1 MATKTKTKKKNKTSA
16 LDIFTNTL
24 AVLSVL
30 ALFVIGYGI
39 YFFVTYSSETVT
51 SVQIDSLTYAED
63 ETFPLEVNYYSN
75 ESNNGEEVF
84 EFKINYYMNPEQP
97 TDLEE
102 IKDIYTTGIQWID
115 GVSFAQQGSNIGW
128 GTTNYLVPAGE
139 YYYYNMSGDTGFSAT
154 NEFSSNDRWLMDFS
168 GHLGLLGQK
177 GDIEQSKSFLWWGSY
192 FRYDI
197 NSLMQLVYDSIQG
210 LSPGDYVLTLDMS
223 EFFDIK
229 AYNEETKQF
238 DLATDSDSNYV
249 YINARIHISASGM
262 ADSSQSL
269 FNIVK
274 NNDAWVY
281 NGIVANDFYNA
292 ESVFTLT
299 VNDFDYVE
307 QDGMTWAILKED
319 AVEYLQSFPSTKIK
333 INLNLTNSYITSNGY
348 TVEAVSTLS
357 WADLNVDSVTISAP
371 AGTTQL
377 YCDSLVTVNSNV
389 TLVEV

>member
-1 MATKTKTKKKNKTSA
+1 MATKTKKKNKTSA

-63 ETFPLEVNYYSN
+63 KTFPLEVNYYSN

-97 TDLEE
+97 TDLDE

-115 GVSFAQQGSNIGW
+115 GVEFAQQGSNIGW

-168 GHLGLLGQK
+168 GHLGLLVQK
-177 GDIEQSKSFLWWGSY
+177 GDIEQSKGFLWWGSY
-192 FRYDI
+192 YRYDI
-197 NSLMQLVYDSIQG
+197 NSLMSLVYDSIQG

-238 DLATDSDSNYV
+238 DLATDSDSNFV

-262 ADSSQSL
+262 ADSSQSI
-269 FNIVK
+269 FNMVE
-274 NNDAWVY
+274 NNDSWTFEGVSAG
-281 NGIVANDFYNA
+281 NFYDA
-292 ESVFTLT
+292 ETVFTLT
-299 VNDFDYVE
+299 VNDFNYVE
-307 QDGMTWAILKED
+307 QNGLTWATLKED

-333 INLNLTNSYITSNGY
+333 INLNLTNSYITSNGI

-357 WADLNVDSVTISAP
+357 WNDLDVASVTINAP

-377 YCDSLVTVNSNV
+377 YCDSLMSVSGNV
-389 TLVEV
+389 TLLEV

>member
-1 MATKTKTKKKNKTSA
+1 MATKTKKKNKTSA

-63 ETFPLEVNYYSN
+63 KTFPLEVNYYSN

-97 TDLEE
+97 TDLDE

-115 GVSFAQQGSNIGW
+115 GVEFAQQGSNIGW

-168 GHLGLLGQK
+168 GHLGLLVQK
-177 GDIEQSKSFLWWGSY
+177 GDIEQSKGFLWWGSY
-192 FRYDI
+192 YRYDI
-197 NSLMQLVYDSIQG
+197 NSLMSLVYDSIQG

-238 DLATDSDSNYV
+238 DLATDSDSNFV

-262 ADSSQSL
+262 ADSSQSI
-269 FNIVK
+269 FNMVE
-274 NNDAWVY
+274 NNDSWTFEGVSAG
-281 NGIVANDFYNA
+281 NFYDA
-292 ESVFTLT
+292 ETVFTLT
-299 VNDFDYVE
+299 VNDFNDVE
-307 QDGMTWAILKED
+307 QNGLTWATLKED

-333 INLNLTNSYITSNGY
+333 INLNLTNSYITSNGI

-357 WADLNVDSVTISAP
+357 WNDLDVASVTINAP

-377 YCDSLVTVNSNV
+377 YCDSLMSVSGNV
-389 TLVEV
+389 TLLEV

>member
-1 MATKTKTKKKNKTSA
+1 MASKTKKKNKTSA
-16 LDIFTNTL
+16 LDFFTNTL

-30 ALFVIGYGI
+30 ALLVIGYGI

-115 GVSFAQQGSNIGW
+115 SVEFAQQGSNIGW

-139 YYYYNMSGDTGFSAT
+139 YYYYNMSGDTGISAT
-154 NEFSSNDRWLMDFS
+154 NEFSSNDRWLMDFA
-168 GHLGLLGQK
+168 GHLGLLVQK
-177 GDIEQSKSFLWWGSY
+177 GDVEQSKGFLWWGSY
-192 FRYDI
+192 YRYDI

-238 DLATDSDSNYV
+238 DLATDSDTNYV

-262 ADSSQSL
+262 ADSSQSI
-269 FNIVK
+269 FNTVE
-274 NNDAWVY
+274 NNDSWTFEGVSAG
-281 NGIVANDFYNA
+281 NFYDA
-292 ESVFTLT
+292 ETVFTLT
-299 VNDFDYVE
+299 VNDFNYVE
-307 QDGMTWAILKED
+307 QNGLTWATLKED
-319 AVEYLQSFPSTKIK
+319 AVEYLQSFPRTKIK
-333 INLNLTNSYITSNGY
+333 INLNLTNSYITSNGI

-357 WADLNVDSVTISAP
+357 WAELDIESVTINAP

-377 YCDSLVTVNSNV
+377 FCDSFVSVNGNV